1 MNIRQTLP
9 LAQNVSN
16 QADNHLASAVIRQ
29 VVAAIR
35 HTSITGAVI
44 TLYSLTHLLVHAVN
58 LPALG
63 DQLVGDVS
71 GS

>member
-16 QADNHLASAVIRQ
+16 PADNLASAVIRQ

-63 DQLVGDVS
+63 DQLDAS

>member
-16 QADNHLASAVIRQ
+16 QADNLASAVIRQ

-63 DQLVGDVS
+63 DQLVGDAS